1 MNKNILGVLS
11 VLTVAISIIF
21 FFIIRGPNANLT
33 LGINVF
39 IVLSVLGIIFAILSK
54 KLWFIIT
61 GILLNGAVLVFVY
74 FLLLAVGISEPKVCL
89 NSTRI
94 YNVYIIKPN
103 NVPKKVWAHINKP
116 QMLGF
121 NVSWLFLWT
130 LFIQV
135 A

>member
-1 MNKNILGVLS
+1 MKVLRTRACLVNKLIDLKGVIFLNKNILGVLS

-39 IVLSVLGIIFAILSK
+39 TVLSVLGIIFAILSK

-74 FLLLAVGISEPKVCL
+74 FLLLAVGISEP
-89 NSTRI
+89 
-94 YNVYIIKPN
+94 
-103 NVPKKVWAHINKP
+103 
-116 QMLGF
+116 
-121 NVSWLFLWT
+121 
-130 LFIQV
+130 
-135 A
+135 

>member
-39 IVLSVLGIIFAILSK
+39 TVLSVLGIIFAILSK
-54 KLWFIIT
+54 KLSFIIT

-74 FLLLAVGISEPKVCL
+74 FLLLAVGISEP
-89 NSTRI
+89 
-94 YNVYIIKPN
+94 
-103 NVPKKVWAHINKP
+103 
-116 QMLGF
+116 
-121 NVSWLFLWT
+121 
-130 LFIQV
+130 
-135 A
+135 